1 MKQREVSLW
10 RAGILAA
17 LLSIVAVQSGCLA
30 VAAGAAGAGTVAY
43 IRGELNA
50 SIDGSQ
56 ASVSKAAR
64 GAIEDL
70 KFVRISETSDAL
82 VTILIARTADDTR
95 VDVRV
100 ERVTD
105 TLSKV
110 RVRVGVFGDERV
122 SQLFLERLKA
132 QL

>member
-1 MKQREVSLW
+1 MKQRDVNLW
-10 RAGILAA
+10 RVGILAVLMSA
-17 LLSIVAVQSGCLA
+17 AAVQTGCLA

-50 SIDGSQ
+50 SLDGSL

-64 GAIEDL
+64 GAIDDL
-70 KFVRISETSDAL
+70 KFARISETSDAL

-95 VDVRV
+95 VEVRV

-105 TLSKV
+105 SLSKV

-122 SQLFLERLKA
+122 SHLILERLKS